1 MTASRAWLAHLLEIP
16 LSLVWVGFWLP
27 PSSVPTV
34 LFEER
39 SSKRAAPRCIGLG
52 DVAHL
57 YAAGSPVRPRGSK
70 GNVDEAA
77 AEAVRALCVHGMACT
92 NAGWRLYLPLGQL
105 CSR

>member
-27 PSSVPTV
+27 PRSVTTV

-52 DVAHL
+52 DVPHL
-57 YAAGSPVRPRGSK
+57 YAAGLPVRPHGIK
-70 GNVDEAA
+70 GNVD
-77 AEAVRALCVHGMACT
+77 
-92 NAGWRLYLPLGQL
+92 
-105 CSR
+105 